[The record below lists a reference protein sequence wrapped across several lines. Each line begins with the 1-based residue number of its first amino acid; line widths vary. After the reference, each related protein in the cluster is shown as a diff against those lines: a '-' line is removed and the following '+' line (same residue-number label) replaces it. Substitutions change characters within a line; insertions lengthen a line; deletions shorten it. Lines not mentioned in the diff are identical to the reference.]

1 MIIWCIGRFR
11 HLRRYANIQGLRWY
25 LQWSQGWPNFYCSK
39 YHQKAYSC
47 QELKKLFCL
56 SVIHIYWEYYH
67 QIFVMRSIWLTWLF
81 FSLSLVV
88 EKIFQKINRFRHF
101 YLFQKINTF
110 SEVKG
115 GLTSMLL
122 HLIVLHFVDWL
133 SNFSNNC
140 VIIYYFYFLSFLF
153 EIEPNSLIIQHK
165 KNIV

>member
-1 MIIWCIGRFR
+1 
-11 HLRRYANIQGLRWY
+11 
-25 LQWSQGWPNFYCSK
+25 
-39 YHQKAYSC
+39 
-47 QELKKLFCL
+47 
-56 SVIHIYWEYYH
+56 
-67 QIFVMRSIWLTWLF
+67 MRSIWLTWLF

-140 VIIYYFYFLSFLF
+140 MIIYYFYFLSFLF

-165 KNIV
+165 KKYRLTISLHYCIRMNDNKRHEATWS